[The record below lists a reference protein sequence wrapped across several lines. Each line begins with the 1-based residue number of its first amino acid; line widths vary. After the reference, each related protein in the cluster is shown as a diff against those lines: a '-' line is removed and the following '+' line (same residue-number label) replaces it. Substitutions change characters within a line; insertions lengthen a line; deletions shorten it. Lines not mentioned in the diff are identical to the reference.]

1 VQKDY
6 HSAWPCLR
14 YTARGILDVGYCVL
28 LDVGYCVL
36 LQLSET
42 EITWLI
48 FGLFVTETQRV
59 LQALQHTVYTRQR
72 RDLQQLQLFINLAE

>member
-14 YTARGILDVGYCVL
+14 YTARGI